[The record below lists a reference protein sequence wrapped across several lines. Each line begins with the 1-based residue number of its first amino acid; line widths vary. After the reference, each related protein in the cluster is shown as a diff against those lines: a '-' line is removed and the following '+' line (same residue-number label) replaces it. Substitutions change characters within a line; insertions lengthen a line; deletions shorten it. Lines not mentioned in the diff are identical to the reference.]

1 MRTFFDFF
9 DRWLMRL
16 MSVVIFVSTAAI
28 ICLISFLILSRFVF
42 GWSIV
47 GLLELSTLSA
57 LWLYMVGAIVASRN
71 REHITV
77 DFITQSLNSPR
88 LRAAHEVAVSV
99 IIFVFG
105 LFFLSLTKDMID
117 WSLHRPQVTP
127 GLGISLF
134 YGQAALVAA
143 AVVGTAYTLRD
154 IIKSA
159 GVLVH
164 GNRGA

>member
-1 MRTFFDFF
+1 
-9 DRWLMRL
+9 